1 MRPATAT
8 DRAPGGRAGREAV
21 LYARVS
27 TNDQKREGFSLPAQE
42 RLLRDYAQTHGLTI
56 RREFTDVE
64 TAKTTG
70 RTAFGD
76 MLAFL
81 KKHREPRPA
90 VLVEKTDRLYRN
102 FKDYVILDDLH
113 LDIHCVKEGGILSPN
128 SRSGDWLIHEIRVVM
143 ARHYSRNLSEE
154 VRKGMTEK
162 ARTGIWPSSAPLG
175 YQNTQG
181 PNEKRTITPD
191 PRLAPLIKKAFTA
204 YAKGTTSVKELARE
218 LRQQGLVTKKGH
230 TLYQG
235 TLHAILKNPVYA
247 GWFNWKG
254 ERYEGTYTPLIT
266 RALYDRVQ
274 EVLARRLGTR
284 ERHVNHTFAYT
295 GVIACAYCG
304 CRLVGEI
311 KKGKYV
317 YFHCTGQ
324 RGPCPKPYAKE
335 ELLTEKFSNVL
346 KTLSFPREIL
356 DWVTTALKDSHQD
369 EKREHDAR
377 IKTLQDEDHRLQSR
391 LDRMYDDKLDGTITT
406 EFFNTKQEETRRQQD
421 TIRDE
426 RLRLTETNE
435 DYLTTGLTILEL
447 ASNLHQRFND
457 QPASARQ
464 EILKLLLETATWGKN
479 GLAIEFREPW
489 KSLQRTRTTLV
500 AENAG
505 LPGFTREWPARPD
518 SNRGPSA

>member
-1 MRPATAT
+1 MRRAITT
-8 DRAPGGRAGREAV
+8 DRAPGGRVRREAV

-27 TNDQKREGFSLPAQE
+27 SAEQEREGYSLDAQT
-42 RLLRDYAQTHGLTI
+42 RLLREHAAKNEIAIL
-56 RREFTDVE
+56 REYIDVE
-64 TAKTTG
+64 TAKATG
-70 RTAFGD
+70 RVAFGE
-76 MLAFL
+76 MVSFL
-81 KKHREPRPA
+81 KRKKTPPDI
-90 VLVEKTDRLYRN
+90 LVEKTDRLYRN
-102 FKDYVILDDLH
+102 IRDWVDIDDLH
-113 LDIHCVKEGGILSPN
+113 VIIHLVKEGVVLSPE
-128 SRSGDWLIHEIRVVM
+128 SRSTEKFMHGIRVLM
-143 ARHYSRNLSEE
+143 AKNYVDNLSEE
-154 VRKGMTEK
+154 VRKGMTAK
-162 ARTGIWPSSAPLG
+162 AQTGEWPSSAPVG
-175 YQNTQG
+175 YQNVLGQDG
-181 PNEKRTITPD
+181 KRTITPD
-191 PRLAPLIKKAFTA
+191 PASALLIKEAFTE
-204 YAKGTTSVKELARE
+204 YAKGTTSVKELARR
-218 LRQQGLVTKKGH
+218 LRAKGLTTKHGH

-235 TLHAILKNPVYA
+235 TLHAILKNPLYV
-247 GWFNWKG
+247 GWFRWRN
-254 ERYEGTYTPLIT
+254 ETYEGKYTPLIT

-295 GVIACAYCG
+295 GVIACAHCS
-304 CRLVGEI
+304 CMLVGEI

-317 YFHCTGQ
+317 YYHCTGQ
-324 RGPCPKPYAKE
+324 RGPCTKPYAKE

-518 SNRGPSA
+518 SNRRPSA